1 MATDVLEYNDIYLLV
16 RGALNDGRLKLHA
29 GGVIFRANKTG
40 KVDQAT
46 VADIESTQWMRVA
59 RGFELKVSLTN
70 GLQFKFEGFKESDF
84 DQLSAFVKKH
94 FSMDLEEV
102 ELSVKGW
109 NWGVA
114 KFKGSSLSFEVD
126 EKPAFVVPLK
136 DVSQATTGKNEV
148 TLEFHQHDDAQIC
161 LMEMRFY
168 IPATTAT
175 DGSTVDPVKHFH
187 EQVLQKADIIQA
199 TGDAIV
205 TLPDVACLTPRG
217 RYSMKVFPSFLQLHG
232 KTYDYKIPYTS
243 VLRLFLLP
251 HKDQRFMFFVVS
263 MDPPIKQGQTRYP
276 FLIIQFEKD
285 EEFDVKLNLTEEELL
300 EKYEG
305 KITQEMSGP
314 IYEIVSRLMKA
325 VIGRRIT
332 VPGTFKSHAGI
343 SCITCS
349 YKAGSGMLYPLERGF
364 IFVHKPPVHVR
375 FDEISSVN
383 FARVQGGGGSSRSF
397 DFEVETKSGT
407 TYVFS
412 SIEKE
417 EYIKL
422 YDFVSGKNLRIKNT
436 GKNKGSSAKYED
448 ELMPGSDEDTHDAYL
463 AQVKAE
469 GAEKDD
475 DDSESSEGD
484 SDDSFAPESGAE
496 DQDVR
501 EEFES
506 NPSSSESESGSDE
519 EGKSK
524 QKEKEKKTKAP
535 EKKRKSSEPSASKPP
550 KKKAKV
556 AADKP
561 EGNRKKK
568 AKKDKDA
575 PKRPMTAYMLWMNE
589 IRAQI
594 KEENPGI
601 SVTELS
607 KKAGE
612 MWKNVQ
618 DKSKWQEKSQEAKK
632 KYEEDMK
639 AYKAKKANEP
649 DDESPE
655 ESKPK
660 KKGLVKESSD
670 KRKDSEKKKT
680 SSPRKS
686 GDSQKFK
693 SAEFVDT
700 DDSSSEDEGGKA
712 KGKSKP
718 KPKAK
723 AEKAKS
729 KIKKEPEVESED
741 DVEESEEEEEEMS
754 EGSDSD

>member
-1 MATDVLEYNDIYLLV
+1 MTTDVLEFNDVHLLV
-16 RGALNDGRLKLHA
+16 RGALNDGRLKLHK
-29 GGVIFRANKTG
+29 GGVIFKANKTG
-40 KVDQAT
+40 KVDQASVT
-46 VADIESTQWMRVA
+46 DIESTQWMRVA

-70 GLQFKFEGFKESDF
+70 GLQFKFEGFKESDYGE
-84 DQLSAFVKKH
+84 LSAFVKKH
-94 FSMDLEEV
+94 FEMDLEEI

-109 NWGVA
+109 NWGTA

-126 EKPAFVVPLK
+126 ERPAFVVPLK
-136 DVSQATTGKNEV
+136 EVSQATTGKNEV

-168 IPATTAT
+168 IPATT
-175 DGSTVDPVKHFH
+175 DGSTEDPVKHFH

-276 FLIIQFEKD
+276 FLIIQFGKD
-285 EEFDVKLNLTEEELL
+285 EEFDVKLNLSEEELQ

-305 KITQEMSGP
+305 KVAQEMSGP

-364 IFVHKPPVHVR
+364 IFVHKPPVHIR

-383 FARVQGGGGSSRSF
+383 FARVAGGGGSSRSF

-417 EYIKL
+417 EYGKL
-422 YDFVSGKNLRIKNT
+422 FDFVSGKHLRIKNT
-436 GKNKGSSAKYED
+436 GKSKVSSAKYEE
-448 ELMPGSDEDTHDAYL
+448 ELMAGSDEDMHDAYL
-463 AQVKAE
+463 EQMKAE
-469 GAEKDD
+469 GAERDE
-475 DDSESSEGD
+475 DDSDSSEGD
-484 SDDSFAPESGAE
+484 SDDSFAPESGGD

-506 NPSSSESESGSDE
+506 DFSSSASETGSDD

-524 QKEKEKKTKAP
+524 PKEKEKEKKKKSP
-535 EKKRKSSEPSASKPP
+535 VKKRKSSEPSPSKPP

-556 AADKP
+556 AAEKP
-561 EGNRKKK
+561 EGTKKKK

-575 PKRPMTAYMLWMNE
+575 PKRPMSAYMLWLAE
-589 IRAQI
+589 IREQI
-594 KEENPGI
+594 KKENPGI
-601 SVTELS
+601 SVTDLS

-612 MWKNVQ
+612 MWREIN
-618 DKSKWQEKSQEAKK
+618 DKTEWQEKAQEAKK

-649 DDESPE
+649 TEDSPE

-660 KKGLVKESSD
+660 KKGTVKEFFG
-670 KRKDSEKKKT
+670 KKDNKKK

-686 GDSQKFK
+686 AAESQKFK
-693 SAEFVDT
+693 SAEFVET
-700 DDSSSEDEGGKA
+700 DDSSSEDEGK
-712 KGKSKP
+712 KTKSKP

-729 KIKKEPEVESED
+729 KSKKESE
-741 DVEESEEEEEEMS
+741 EESEEEELETEEEEEMS
-754 EGSDSD
+754 EGSESD

>member
-1 MATDVLEYNDIYLLV
+1 MATDVLEYNDIHLLV
-16 RGALNDGRLKLHA
+16 RGALHDGRLKLHK
-29 GGVIFRANKTG
+29 GGVIFKANKTG
-40 KVDQAT
+40 KLDQAA

-59 RGFELKVSLTN
+59 RGFELNVALTN
-70 GLQFKFEGFKESDF
+70 GSQFKFEGFKEGDY
-84 DQLSAFVKKH
+84 DQLAAFLKKH
-94 FSMDLEEV
+94 FQMNLEEI

-126 EKPAFVVPLK
+126 EKPAFIVPLK

-168 IPATTAT
+168 IPATSDNAAE
-175 DGSTVDPVKHFH
+175 DPVKNFH
-187 EQVLQKADIIQA
+187 EQVLEKADIIQA

-205 TLPDVACLTPRG
+205 TIPDVACLTPRG

-276 FLIIQFEKD
+276 FLIIQFGKD
-285 EEFDVKLNLTEEELL
+285 DEFDVKLNLSEEELK

-305 KITQEMSGP
+305 KITQEMDGP

-325 VIGRRIT
+325 VVGRRIT
-332 VPGTFKSHAGI
+332 VPGTFKSHNGL

-383 FARVQGGGGSSRSF
+383 FARVAGGGGSSRSF

-417 EYIKL
+417 EYGRL
-422 YDFVSGKNLRIKNT
+422 FDFVNGKHLRIKNT
-436 GKNKGSSAKYED
+436 GKSKVSSKTYED
-448 ELMPGSDEDTHDAYL
+448 ELMPGSDEDSHDAYL
-463 AQVKAE
+463 EQMKAE
-469 GAEKDD
+469 GAERDE
-475 DDSESSEGD
+475 DSESSED
-484 SDDSFAPESGAE
+484 SDESFNPESGAE
-496 DQDVR
+496 DQNLK

-506 NPSSSESESGSDE
+506 DPSSSASEGDSDAGE
-519 EGKSK
+519 KLK
-524 QKEKEKKTKAP
+524 HKEKEKKKKSP
-535 EKKRKSSEPSASKPP
+535 EKKRKAESSKSASP
-550 KKKAKV
+550 KKKAKISPEKSKG
-556 AADKP
+556 KP
-561 EGNRKKK
+561 RKKK
-568 AKKDKDA
+568 AKKDADA
-575 PKRPMTAYMLWMNE
+575 PKRAMSAYMLWLGE
-589 IRAQI
+589 VREQI
-594 KEENPGI
+594 KQENPGI

-607 KKAGE
+607 KVAGE
-612 MWKNVQ
+612 KWKQ
-618 DKSKWQEKSQEAKK
+618 IEDKSEWQEKAKEAKA
-632 KYEEDMK
+632 KYEVAMK
-639 AYKAKKANEP
+639 AYKEKKANEP
-649 DDESPE
+649 VEDSPE
-655 ESKPK
+655 AKSTKKGSVKEFFGKKGDK
-660 KKGLVKESSD
+660 KK
-670 KRKDSEKKKT
+670 

-686 GDSQKFK
+686 GGGESQKFK

-700 DDSSSEDEGGKA
+700 DDSSSEDEGK
-712 KGKSKP
+712 KEKPKSKP
-718 KPKAK
+718 KGKPGKTKKKAK
-723 AEKAKS
+723 NAS
-729 KIKKEPEVESED
+729 D
-741 DVEESEEEEEEMS
+741 DESEEEEEESEEEDADIS

>member
-1 MATDVLEYNDIYLLV
+1 MATDVLEYNDIHLLV
-16 RGALNDGRLKLHA
+16 RGALNDGRLKLHK

-40 KVDQAT
+40 KVDQVT

-59 RGFELKVSLTN
+59 RGFELKVALTS
-70 GLQFKFEGFKESDF
+70 GLQFKFEGFKESDY
-84 DQLSAFVKKH
+84 DQLAAFVKKH
-94 FSMDLEEV
+94 FQMDLEEI

-109 NWGVA
+109 NWGTA

-148 TLEFHQHDDAQIC
+148 TLEFHQHDDAQVC

-168 IPATTAT
+168 IPATTDA
-175 DGSTVDPVKHFH
+175 STEDPVKHFH
-187 EQVLQKADIIQA
+187 EQVLKQADIIQA

-285 EEFDVKLNLTEEELL
+285 EEFVDVKLNLSEEELK

-305 KITQEMSGP
+305 KISQEMSGP

-332 VPGTFKSHAGI
+332 VPGTFKSHTGN

-349 YKAGSGMLYPLERGF
+349 YKAGSGMLFPLERGF

-383 FARVQGGGGSSRSF
+383 FARVAGGGGSSRSF

-417 EYIKL
+417 EYGKL
-422 YDFVSGKNLRIKNT
+422 FDFVSGKKLRIKNT
-436 GKNKGSSAKYED
+436 GKSKVSSKQYED
-448 ELMPGSDEDTHDAYL
+448 ELMAGSDEDTHDAYL
-463 AQVKAE
+463 EQMKAE
-469 GAEKDD
+469 GAERDED
-475 DDSESSEGD
+475 ESESSED
-484 SDDSFAPESGAE
+484 SDDEFAPESGAE

-519 EGKSK
+519 EEKSK
-524 QKEKEKKTKAP
+524 HKEKTKKKKSP
-535 EKKRKSSEPSASKPP
+535 EKKRKAEKEIKSKSP
-550 KKKAKV
+550 KKKAKIV
-556 AADKP
+556 AEKP
-561 EGNRKKK
+561 EGKRKRK

-575 PKRPMTAYMLWMNE
+575 PKRAMSAYMLWLNE
-589 IRAQI
+589 VRGQI
-594 KEENPGI
+594 KQENPGI
-601 SVTELS
+601 SVTDLS

-612 MWKNVQ
+612 KWKKLE
-618 DKSKWQEKSQEAKK
+618 DKTKWVEKAKEEK
-632 KYEEDMK
+632 LKYEEAMK
-639 AYKAKKANEP
+639 AYKERKANEP
-649 DDESPE
+649 GDQSSE

-660 KKGLVKESSD
+660 KKGSVKEFFG
-670 KRKDSEKKKT
+670 KKDDKKK
-680 SSPRKS
+680 SSPRKA
-686 GDSQKFK
+686 GAGESQKFK

-700 DDSSSEDEGGKA
+700 DDSSSEDEKKKGKA
-712 KGKSKP
+712 KSKP
-718 KPKAK
+718 KPKGK
-723 AEKAKS
+723 GEKAKS
-729 KIKKEPEVESED
+729 KSKKESDEESEEEE
-741 DVEESEEEEEEMS
+741 EESEEEEEEMS

>member
-1 MATDVLEYNDIYLLV
+1 MATDVLEYNDIHLLV
-16 RGALNDGRLKLHA
+16 RGALNDGRLKLHK
-29 GGVIFRANKTG
+29 GGVIFKANKTG
-40 KVDQAT
+40 KLDQAT

-59 RGFELKVSLTN
+59 RGFELKVALKN
-70 GLQFKFEGFKESDF
+70 GLQLKLEGFKESDY

-94 FSMDLEEV
+94 FHMDLEEI

-168 IPATTAT
+168 IPATS
-175 DGSTVDPVKHFH
+175 DGSTEDPVKNFH
-187 EQVLQKADIIQA
+187 EQVLEKADIIQA

-276 FLIIQFEKD
+276 FLITQFEKD
-285 EEFDVKLNLTEEELL
+285 EEFDVKLNLSEEELQ

-383 FARVQGGGGSSRSF
+383 FARVAGGAGSSRSF

-417 EYIKL
+417 EYGKL
-422 YDFVSGKNLRIKNT
+422 FDFVSGKHLRIKNT
-436 GKNKGSSAKYED
+436 GKSKVSSKQYED
-448 ELMPGSDEDTHDAYL
+448 ELMAGSDEDTHDAYL
-463 AQVKAE
+463 EQMKAE
-469 GAEKDD
+469 GAERDE
-475 DDSESSEGD
+475 DSESSED
-484 SDDSFAPESGAE
+484 SDDDSFAPESGAE
-496 DQDVR
+496 DQDIR

-506 NPSSSESESGSDE
+506 NPSSSDSESGSDK
-519 EGKSK
+519 EGKPK
-524 QKEKEKKTKAP
+524 HKEKEKKKKSP
-535 EKKRKSSEPSASKPP
+535 EKKRKAEPSTSKSP
-550 KKKAKV
+550 KKKAKI
-556 AADKP
+556 AAEKP
-561 EGNRKKK
+561 EGKRKKK
-568 AKKDKDA
+568 AKKDANA
-575 PKRPMTAYMLWMNE
+575 PKRPMSAYMLWLSE
-589 IRAQI
+589 IREQI
-594 KEENPGI
+594 KQEYPGI

-612 MWKNVQ
+612 KWKLVEDKTEWQ
-618 DKSKWQEKSQEAKK
+618 DKAKEAKL
-632 KYEEDMK
+632 KYDEAMK
-639 AYKAKKANEP
+639 VYKESKANEP
-649 DDESPE
+649 DDSPE
-655 ESKPK
+655 ESKPAK
-660 KKGLVKESSD
+660 KKGSVKEFFG
-670 KRKDSEKKKT
+670 KKDSKKK

-686 GDSQKFK
+686 GGGESQKFK

-700 DDSSSEDEGGKA
+700 DDSSSEDEGKKTKA
-712 KGKSKP
+712 KSKP

-723 AEKAKS
+723 SEKS
-729 KIKKEPEVESED
+729 KSKSKKESD
-741 DVEESEEEEEEMS
+741 EESEENEENESEEEEEMS

>member
-16 RGALNDGRLKLHA
+16 RGALNDGRLKLHK

-40 KVDQAT
+40 KVDQVAY
-46 VADIESTQWMRVA
+46 ADIESVQWMRVA

-70 GLQFKFEGFKESDF
+70 GVQFKFEGFKESDF
-84 DQLSAFVKKH
+84 DQLSAFMKKH
-94 FSMDLEEV
+94 FLIDVEEV
-102 ELSVKGW
+102 DLSVKGW

-114 KFKGSSLSFEVD
+114 KFKGSSLAFEVD
-126 EKPAFVVPLK
+126 EKPAFIVPLK

-168 IPATTAT
+168 IPATT
-175 DGSTVDPVKHFH
+175 DGSTEDPVKHFH

-285 EEFDVKLNLTEEELL
+285 EEFDVKLNLAEQELN

-397 DFEVETKSGT
+397 DFEVETKSGA

-422 YDFVSGKNLRIKNT
+422 FDFVSGKNLRIKNT

-448 ELMPGSDEDTHDAYL
+448 ELMAGSDEDTHDAYL

-469 GAEKDD
+469 GAERDE
-475 DDSESSEGD
+475 DDSDSSEGD
-484 SDDSFAPESGAE
+484 SDVSFAPESGAE
-496 DQDVR
+496 DQDIR

-506 NPSSSESESGSDE
+506 DPSSSESGSGSEQE
-519 EGKSK
+519 EKPK
-524 QKEKEKKTKAP
+524 LKKEMEKKKKSP
-535 EKKRKSSEPSASKPP
+535 EKKRKSSEPSTSKPP

-556 AADKP
+556 AAEKP
-561 EGNRKKK
+561 EGNKKKK

-575 PKRPMTAYMLWMNE
+575 PKRPMTAYMLWMND
-589 IRAQI
+589 IRAKI
-594 KEENPGI
+594 KEDNPGI

-612 MWKNVQ
+612 MWKTVG
-618 DKSKWQEKSQEAKK
+618 DKTKWQEKAQEAKK

-649 DDESPE
+649 DDKSEE

-660 KKGLVKESSD
+660 KKGAVKEFMD
-670 KRKDSEKKKT
+670 KKKENNKKKT

-693 SAEFVDT
+693 SAEFVET
-700 DDSSSEDEGGKA
+700 DDSSSENEGDKA
-712 KGKSKP
+712 KSKA

-723 AEKAKS
+723 AKPEKAKS
-729 KIKKEPEVESED
+729 KKDSDEESEEE
-741 DVEESEEEEEEMS
+741 VEESEEEEEDIS
-754 EGSDSD
+754 DGSDSD